1 MRHFMDV
8 VALLEA
14 IDVPHDSY
22 GYWIMPDGTIIPA
35 SDKSHVEAACQQL
48 GIDYDSI
55 DWDAEK
61 EGEQN
66 FNLRFEAIE
75 QGAIRVLWE
84 HGGILNIEM
93 RHPTA
98 AGMRSLITVIQANPQ
113 AQGYLVEYDYN
124 AQRFLEARQ
133 LLGYLRREMRNL

>member
-1 MRHFMDV
+1 MRQFINA

-14 IDVPHDSY
+14 ITVPQDPY
-22 GYWIMPDGTIIPA
+22 GYWIMPDGSVIPA
-35 SDKSHVEAACQQL
+35 SDKAHVEAACQQL

-55 DWDAEK
+55 DWDEDV

-84 HGGILNIEM
+84 HGGILNVEM
-93 RHPTA
+93 RNPTV
-98 AGMRSLITVIQANPQ
+98 AGMRSLIAVVQANAH
-113 AQGYLVEYDYN
+113 AQGYLVEYDYTV
-124 AQRFLEARQ
+124 QRFLEARQ
-133 LLGYLRREMRNL
+133 ILAYLRREMRDL